1 MSTALLHAHPQFRLV
16 AIPNTLYDFCA
27 RVTKEIAL
35 AATITEKI
43 LANAAGR
50 EQVTPG
56 EIITAKVDAVIGH
69 DITTAAFRELEKM
82 HVDKVFD
89 REKVYFT
96 ADHFVPS
103 PTLDAAAQLKDLS
116 AYIEKYEIKHWFA
129 QGRGGIC
136 HAIFPEQG
144 LIRPGMVVVGSDSH
158 TCTFGAL
165 GAFSSGL
172 GATDV
177 AAAMA
182 LGELWLKVPSSI
194 KFSFSGALPAMVT
207 GKDMILYTIGRI
219 GVDGA
224 RYKAMEFCGETIRN
238 LPIDDR
244 FTICNM
250 AVEAGAKNGIIEA
263 DHVAR
268 AYLEGRTRTPFLTFS
283 SDQDAAYEEEY
294 CYDVT
299 RLQPMVAQP
308 FSPANVAPV
317 CEIPGVKL
325 HQVVIGSCT
334 NGRISDLRAAARIL
348 RGKRAAPGV
357 RLLVLPATQQIYL
370 QAVKEGLIE
379 IFVEAGAMISP
390 PVCGPCLGGHLG
402 LLADG
407 EVAISTT
414 NRNFVGRMGH
424 KNSRV
429 YLSSPYTAAASA
441 VAGYIID
448 PRQVS

>member
-1 MSTALLHAHPQFRLV
+1 
-16 AIPNTLYDFCA
+16 LYDFSA
-27 RVTKEIAL
+27 TGQVKEIAL

-50 EQVTPG
+50 EHVSPG
-56 EIITAKVDAVIGH
+56 EIITARVDAVIGH

-82 HVDKVFD
+82 KVDKVFD

-96 ADHFVPS
+96 VDHFVPS

-129 QGRGGIC
+129 QGRGGVC

-158 TCTFGAL
+158 TCTYGAL

-194 KFSFSGALPAMVT
+194 KFSFSGALPEMVT
-207 GKDMILYTIGRI
+207 GKDLILHTIGRI

-224 RYKAMEFCGETIRN
+224 RYKAMEFCGETICN

-244 FTICNM
+244 FTMCNM

-263 DHVAR
+263 DQTAVE
-268 AYLEGRTRTPFLTFS
+268 YLQGRTLTPFLTFS
-283 SDQDAAYEEEY
+283 SDEDAVYEAEHA
-294 CYDVT
+294 CDVT
-299 RLQPMVAQP
+299 QLQPVVAQP

-317 CEIPGVKL
+317 CEVKSVKL
-325 HQVVIGSCT
+325 DQVVIGSCT

-348 RGKRAAPGV
+348 RGKKAAPGV

-379 IFVEAGAMISP
+379 IFIEAGAMISP

-448 PRQVS
+448 PRQVI

>member
-1 MSTALLHAHPQFRLV
+1 MG
-16 AIPNTLYDFCA
+16 
-27 RVTKEIAL
+27 
-35 AATITEKI
+35 ATITEKI

-50 EQVTPG
+50 EQVSPG
-56 EIITAKVDAVIGH
+56 EIITARVDAVIGH

-82 HVDKVFD
+82 QVDKVFD

-96 ADHFVPS
+96 VDHFVPS

-116 AYIEKYEIKHWFA
+116 AYIAKYEITHWFE

-158 TCTFGAL
+158 TCTYGAL

-194 KFSFSGALPAMVT
+194 KFNFFGALPEMVT
-207 GKDMILYTIGRI
+207 GKDLILHTIGRI

-244 FTICNM
+244 FTMCNM

-263 DHVAR
+263 DKTAR
-268 AYLEGRTRTPFLTFS
+268 EYLEGRTQEPFLTFS
-283 SDQDAAYEEEY
+283 SDQDAVYEAEHG
-294 CYDVT
+294 YDVT
-299 RLQPMVAQP
+299 KLQPMVAQP
-308 FSPANVAPV
+308 YSPANVAPA
-317 CEIPGVKL
+317 CEINGVKL
-325 HQVVIGSCT
+325 DQVVIGSCT

-348 RGKRAAPGV
+348 RGKKAARGV
-357 RLLVLPATQQIYL
+357 RLLVFPATQHIYL
-370 QAVKEGLIE
+370 QAVKEGLME

-402 LLADG
+402 LLAEG

-414 NRNFVGRMGH
+414 NRNFASRMGH
-424 KNSRV
+424 KNSKV

-448 PRQVS
+448 PRQVI

>member
-1 MSTALLHAHPQFRLV
+1 MG
-16 AIPNTLYDFCA
+16 
-27 RVTKEIAL
+27 
-35 AATITEKI
+35 ATITEKI

-50 EQVTPG
+50 ERVSPG

-82 HVDKVFD
+82 KVERVFD

-96 ADHFVPS
+96 VDHFVPS
-103 PTLDAAAQLKDLS
+103 PTLDAASQLKDLG
-116 AYIEKYEIKHWFA
+116 AYIAKYGIKHWFP
-129 QGRGGIC
+129 QGHGGVC

-158 TCTFGAL
+158 TCTYGAL

-182 LGELWLKVPSSI
+182 LGDLWLKVPPSI
-194 KFSFSGALPAMVT
+194 KFSFSGALPEMVT
-207 GKDMILYTIGRI
+207 GKDLILHTIGKI

-244 FTICNM
+244 FTMCNM
-250 AVEAGAKNGIIEA
+250 AVEAGAKNGVIEA
-263 DHVAR
+263 DGTALE
-268 AYLEGRTRTPFLTFS
+268 YLAGRTGEPFLAFR
-283 SDQDAAYEEEY
+283 SDPDAMYEAEHQ
-294 CYDVT
+294 CDVT
-299 RLQPMVAQP
+299 RLQPVVAQP

-317 CEIPGVKL
+317 CEVSNVKVD
-325 HQVVIGSCT
+325 QAIIGSCT

-348 RGKRAAPGV
+348 RGKKAAPGV

-379 IFVEAGAMISP
+379 IFVEAGAMICP

-424 KNSRV
+424 KNSKV

-448 PRQVS
+448 PRQVI